1 MELPSPL
8 YTGPRKITSIEV
20 EEAVLQR
27 FRMAIS
33 KKHRGCIKG
42 FTYIELNNALSAW
55 TRVMS
60 GEAEV
65 VDLKKTPMFGGGE
78 KKV

>member
-33 KKHRGCIKG
+33 KKHRGSIKG
-42 FTYIELNNALSAW
+42 FTYIELNNALSTW
-55 TRVMS
+55 TKVLS

-65 VDLKKTPMFGGGE
+65 VSIRTTPTFGDSGKKG
-78 KKV
+78 